1 LIPASDTKSMMEA
14 GSMFTCAACHE
25 PMAESLSRLGS
36 LRCHDCRDI
45 EAPTQLQDRPD
56 DRVPRELD
64 YRAGAGLEVSLLWYD
79 SSKRITVRVLDS
91 RTGDRF
97 EFRVRS
103 EDAAAAF
110 RHPFAYAPKAGRSD
124 IALPDSRAYAE
135 AA

>member
-1 LIPASDTKSMMEA
+1 LISASDTEFMMEA

-36 LRCHDCRDI
+36 LRCHDCRDV
-45 EAPTQLQDRPD
+45 EAPTQLQDRAD
-56 DRVPRELD
+56 ERAPRELD
-64 YRAGAGLEVSLLWYD
+64 YRAGAGLEVSLLWYVPVN
-79 SSKRITVRVLDS
+79 RITVRVLDS

-103 EDAAAAF
+103 EDAVDAF
-110 RHPFAYAPKAGRSD
+110 QHPFAYAPKAVKSAL
-124 IALPDSRAYAE
+124 ALPDSRAYAE

>member
-1 LIPASDTKSMMEA
+1 MMEA

-36 LRCHDCRDI
+36 IRCHDCRDVK
-45 EAPTQLQDRPD
+45 APTQLQDQAD
-56 DRVPRELD
+56 DRAPRELD
-64 YRAGAGLEVSLLWYD
+64 YRAGAGLEVSLLWYHAAN
-79 SSKRITVRVLDS
+79 RITVRVLDS

-103 EDAAAAF
+103 EDAVDAF
-110 RHPFAYAPKAGRSD
+110 QHPFAYAPKAVKSAL
-124 IALPDSRAYAE
+124 ALPDSRAYAE